1 MAYFEWD
8 ENLSVKISS
17 IDDQHKK
24 LVEMINVFYQ
34 NIKDNSGNDQISKLV
49 RGMKDYTRQHFSTEE
64 NYMRKFNYPDYD
76 AHKKE
81 HDMFITKV
89 NELEDKLNQGKMV
102 LSFEITKFLKEWVKN
117 HIQGTD
123 KKYSDFFVSKGVV

>member
-64 NYMRKFNYPDYD
+64 NYMRKFDYPDYD
-76 AHKKE
+76 THKKE
-81 HDMFITKV
+81 HDMFVTKV

-102 LSFEITKFLKEWVKN
+102 LSFEITKYLKEWVKN

>member
-76 AHKKE
+76 GHKRE
-81 HDMFITKV
+81 HDMFVTKV
-89 NELEDKLNQGKMV
+89 SELEDKLNQGKMV

>member
-89 NELEDKLNQGKMV
+89 NELEDKLNQRKMV